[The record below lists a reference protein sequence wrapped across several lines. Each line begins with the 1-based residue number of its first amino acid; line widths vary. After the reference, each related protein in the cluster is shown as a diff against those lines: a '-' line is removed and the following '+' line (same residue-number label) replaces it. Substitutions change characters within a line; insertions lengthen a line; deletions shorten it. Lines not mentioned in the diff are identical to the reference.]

1 MAEPLLVK
9 VDTHDFDRLT
19 AMFASA
25 GTNIKPALRRAI
37 NHTGDKARTQVGRS
51 LVKQTG
57 LKYGKVREVLH
68 TYRAGSSLTY
78 LIKALGGYV
87 SLKEFAARQTQR
99 GVSAAPWGKRRV
111 FPHTFIVASL
121 GEHVFERK
129 TDARYPIRKLW
140 GPAIPAEMVKDQTK
154 EAFETTV
161 ETELP
166 ARIDYE
172 IGAILSGRARAG

>member
-1 MAEPLLVK
+1 MAELTVK

-37 NHTGDKARTQVGRS
+37 NHTGDKARTQIGRA

-57 LKYGKVREVLH
+57 LKYGKIREALH
-68 TYRAGSSLTY
+68 TSRAGSSLTY
-78 LIKALGGYV
+78 LIVARDGYV
-87 SLKEFAARQTQR
+87 SLKEFAARQTQK

-111 FPHTFIVASL
+111 FPRTFIVASL
-121 GEHVFERK
+121 GGHVFERK
-129 TDARYPIRKLW
+129 GPGRFPIRKLW
-140 GPAIPAEMVKDQTK
+140 GPAIPVEMVKDQTK

-161 ETELP
+161 EAELP
-166 ARIDYE
+166 GRIDYE
-172 IGAILSGRARAG
+172 IGAILSRRAPG